1 MSTPFK
7 PGDLIWLSD
16 DMGILTPAIYISEAT
31 SSILGPRIKVLHA
44 KVIFDIGK
52 HRMRVNNETR

>member
-1 MSTPFK
+1 MK
-7 PGDLIWLSD
+7 PGELIWLSD